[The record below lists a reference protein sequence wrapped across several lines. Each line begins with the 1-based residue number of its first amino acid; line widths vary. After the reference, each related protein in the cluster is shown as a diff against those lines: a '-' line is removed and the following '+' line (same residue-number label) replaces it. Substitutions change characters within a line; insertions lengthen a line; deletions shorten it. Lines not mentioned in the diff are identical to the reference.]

1 MIEQLWSD
9 LLEFTSQFVIPDWG
23 ALIALL
29 PIFLAIPV
37 FLYITW
43 MIYRW
48 ATAGPTRRG
57 KRRLEPAPPPG
68 VHMPGPSFAPFLGA
82 AGVLFLGFGIVFGGL
97 WLALGAVALTIT
109 LLYWGREALRDYD
122 HIPAAAGE
130 PVVVGMLPAPAGTPP
145 EGVHMPPPSFRPVL
159 VAIAMTMLVAG
170 IIVGGW
176 AFLVGAAAV
185 VITGVGWLLDA
196 RKEYSAVEAADRTGH
211 LDSGSA
217 PSWPKATF
225 AALAVLVAVGLV
237 FSSGLLP
244 NAATDAGAGGAAPGG
259 EPAAGGGEQPS
270 GSAAPSAPAADV
282 TITAQGI
289 DFTTKDVIAPADT
302 EFTIAFD
309 NQDPAPH
316 DVVIKEGS
324 GTVVF
329 QGEVVTGPTVE
340 IYHAP
345 PLAPGTYSFV
355 CSIHPAMVGTITAE

>member
-9 LLEFTSQFVIPDWG
+9 LIEFTSQFVIPDWG

-29 PIFLAIPV
+29 PIFVAIPV
-37 FLYITW
+37 FIYITW
-43 MIYRW
+43 TIYRW

-57 KRRLEPAPPPG
+57 KRRMEPKPPAG
-68 VHMPGPSFAPFLGA
+68 IHMPGPSFAPLLGA
-82 AGVLFLGFGIVFGGL
+82 VGVLFLGIGFVEGGL
-97 WLALGAVALTIT
+97 WLVIGGVALALT

-130 PVVVGMLPAPAGTPP
+130 HVVVGMLPAPAGTAP
-145 EGVHMPPPSFRPVL
+145 EGVHMPPPSFRPLL

-170 IIVGGW
+170 LIVGGW
-176 AFLVGAAAV
+176 ALLVGFAAV

-196 RKEYSAVEAADRTGH
+196 RKEYSAVVVADRTGH
-211 LDSGSA
+211 LDSGGA

-225 AALAVLVAVGLV
+225 AALAVLIAVGLV

-244 NAATDAGAGGAAPGG
+244 NSGTDAGAGAGAAPSGQ
-259 EPAAGGGEQPS
+259 PAGGAGAPAE
-270 GSAAPSAPAADV
+270 SAGASLPAADV

-289 DFTTKDVIAPADT
+289 DFTTKDVIAPKDT
-302 EFTIAFD
+302 DFTIAFD

-329 QGEVVTGPTVE
+329 QGAVVTGPAVQ
-340 IYHAP
+340 IYNAP
-345 PLAPGTYSFV
+345 PLAAGTYSFV